1 MIFIIYPLARSLW
14 TSLIANGKFSFT
26 NYSYVFKSS
35 WLRNSLFNSLNLGV
49 DRQRRVAL
57 DRHYRLLWRNYLWL
71 FRETVG
77 LQLVF
82 RLGKLHLRLGCWQRE
97 DNLPQL
103 VRARLKSSKKPK
115 RCRQSKSCIKTPKT
129 QVSRNMFGHNHG
141 LVGIVAQS
149 GQQLTCIPLTCI
161 PLMAEI
167 QDGMKQINQ
176 MMSEDKTLPD
186 RKKKVLLPK
195 WFV

>member
-103 VRARLKSSKKPK
+103 SESKVKIVKEAKKMPAVKKLHQDSENSGKSEYVWAQSRARRNCSAK
-115 RCRQSKSCIKTPKT
+115 RSTVDLHSADG
-129 QVSRNMFGHNHG
+129 RNTRRDEAN
-141 LVGIVAQS
+141 
-149 GQQLTCIPLTCI
+149 
-161 PLMAEI
+161 
-167 QDGMKQINQ
+167 
-176 MMSEDKTLPD
+176 
-186 RKKKVLLPK
+186 
-195 WFV
+195 